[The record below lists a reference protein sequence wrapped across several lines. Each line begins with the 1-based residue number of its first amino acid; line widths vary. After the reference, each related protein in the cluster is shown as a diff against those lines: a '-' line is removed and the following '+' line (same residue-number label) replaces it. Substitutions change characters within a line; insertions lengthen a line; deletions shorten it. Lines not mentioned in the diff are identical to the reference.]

1 MSVKIN
7 KIVLPGD
14 SITLDTTLP
23 NQTVLIEGWNACH
36 WPEPQITEVNDGKIQ
51 VINTSN
57 NPVIL
62 RENRVNSIKLTSTNN
77 TDWKPFRLSAIAT
90 QSKKSLLLHCQTT
103 RRWIRLTSARHPP
116 KSETCWTQLTDDSGR
131 CSITI

>member
-36 WPEPQITEVNDGKIQ
+36 WPKPQITEVNDGKIQ
-51 VINTSN
+51 VTNTST

-62 RENRVNSIKLTSTNN
+62 RDNRVNSIKVTFTNN
-77 TDWKPFRLSAIAT
+77 TDWKPLRLSTIAT
-90 QSKKSLLLHCQTT
+90 QQKKSSTALSDSETLDQ
-103 RRWIRLTSARHPP
+103 IDIGETSADI
-116 KSETCWTQLTDDSGR
+116 KTY
-131 CSITI
+131 